1 MVFSEL
7 PTGAKFC
14 FGKIKKTQ
22 YNYNRTNGG
31 RSEVVDVPMIWK
43 KTALGGLS
51 VGIKE
56 CGYATFD
63 YRHEASGTNRY
74 MRSHGHRFFFLS
86 SLYKYLNCA
95 DASWKQ
101 VDEGDVQPRSDFND
115 SGFLSRFNEEELRL
129 IEPHNMKVVVP
140 SGYTKQFGSEVIKP
154 VLVGIPSLEQL
165 GDRYSTGT
173 FSVAFDRIDTW
184 VSDADTMSKYMSY
197 GSVRR
202 AGGDISSNVMPVIK
216 IKDDAP
222 VDIDEAGNYVIRM
235 PETNFTGD
243 IDAFLGLT
251 LEAAA

>member
-7 PTGAKFC
+7 PADAEFC

-22 YNYNRTNGG
+22 YSYSSQQRTT
-31 RSEVVDVPMIWK
+31 VDIPMIWK

-63 YRHEASGTNRY
+63 YRHEATGANRY
-74 MRSHGHRFFFLS
+74 MRNHGHRLFFLS
-86 SLYKYLNCA
+86 SLCKYLNCA
-95 DASWKQ
+95 DTSWKQ
-101 VDEGDVQPRSDFND
+101 VAAGDVQPYNNEYEF
-115 SGFLSRFNEEELRL
+115 GFLSRFNEEELRL
-129 IEPHNMKVVVP
+129 MEPHNMKVAVP
-140 SGYTKQFGSEVIKP
+140 QGYTKMFGAEMTKP
-154 VLVGIPSLEQL
+154 VLVGIPSLEQI
-165 GDRYSTGT
+165 GDRYSMGT
-173 FSVAFDRIDTW
+173 FAVPFARIDTW

-202 AGGDISSNVMPVIK
+202 IGGDRSSNIMPVIK

-222 VDIDEAGNYVIRM
+222 VDVDASGAYVIRI
-235 PETNFTGD
+235 PETNFSGD

-251 LEAAA
+251 LVTAA